1 MYFAININHIQSVLE
16 PEFGDSADLPTVMP
30 RMANSIINNKH
41 NNNNSIYNQH
51 ILDQLIS
58 PMQSFVYKISLM
70 NAFESKTLSRQLIVD
85 PMIKAAKKSIDTL
98 EVLSTAEK
106 NIKENLKDYQDL
118 GVPVDIVQEV
128 IGKHNISFYPL

>member
-1 MYFAININHIQSVLE
+1 
-16 PEFGDSADLPTVMP
+16 
-30 RMANSIINNKH
+30 
-41 NNNNSIYNQH
+41 
-51 ILDQLIS
+51 
-58 PMQSFVYKISLM
+58 M

-128 IGKHNISFYPL
+128 IGKHYISFYPL